1 MLQFSFA
8 YFFCCVCG
16 KYYVG
21 IRYAKIIVFVF
32 RLLCR
37 RGSLVCSSE
46 TNRAA
51 DTLMSGRYALT
62 AHLEITFKVKK
73 TGTERFNID
82 NYSNVKF

>member
-1 MLQFSFA
+1 MFEKSGVFLPSSFVSFYSSLYILQFSFA
-8 YFFCCVCG
+8 YFFCCVCV

-21 IRYAKIIVFVF
+21 IPYAKIIVFVF

-51 DTLMSGRYALT
+51 DTLMS
-62 AHLEITFKVKK
+62 
-73 TGTERFNID
+73 
-82 NYSNVKF
+82 